1 VFSSDDVGAVGETT
15 EQSSALELLQTTAS
29 LPFDA
34 GSLTV
39 GGDAVALTKVVDD
52 VTQTVTYLPAALRS
66 GKALPELFK
75 SLGITLVN
83 EKLNNANLAGFN
95 ITVKR
100 EGKGSLIT
108 LSATLDKPMSVK
120 DLFSIITSKPG
131 TSVDSDTAYAL
142 ERSGFSMPAI
152 PSEMSSSPIV
162 VLRFTLTS
170 DLSRISTVSLKAAL
184 PVQLKSKYVSNKV
197 ANQIALGEMIW
208 TFENPFTSGVS
219 MRLMAQAEWRLSSA
233 VVFAVQVDL
242 SAADDGLAGRVSG
255 GLAGG
260 DVAIGQ
266 LSEAFGTGSASW
278 LGSLKQMKV
287 GNIRVDCEWAN
298 NKLLLGLGFAEGDR
312 HHWYFRHDRAD

>member
-1 VFSSDDVGAVGETT
+1 MLAPIHRSIFVFLTLAVSSCTAVPVFSSDDVGAVGETT

-219 MRLMAQAEWRLSSA
+219 MRLMAQAEWPFRPPSPSLCRLTYPLQMTGLLA
-233 VVFAVQVDL
+233 A
-242 SAADDGLAGRVSG
+242 SAADWRAATLPSG
-255 GLAGG
+255 NF
-260 DVAIGQ
+260 Q
-266 LSEAFGTGSASW
+266 RHSA
-278 LGSLKQMKV
+278 
-287 GNIRVDCEWAN
+287 RA
-298 NKLLLGLGFAEGDR
+298 R
-312 HHWYFRHDRAD
+312 HRG

>member
-1 VFSSDDVGAVGETT
+1 MPCIA
-15 EQSSALELLQTTAS
+15 A
-29 LPFDA
+29 
-34 GSLTV
+34 
-39 GGDAVALTKVVDD
+39 
-52 VTQTVTYLPAALRS
+52 VTYLPAALRS

-75 SLGITLVN
+75 ERTPPSLSTSSPHFLFSLVAPVVLISLISYAIGYFVLAVPARSADHSFRSTRTRASLGITLVN

-152 PSEMSSSPIV
+152 PSEMSSSPIA

-170 DLSRISTVSLKAAL
+170 DLSRISSVSLKAAL

-233 VVFAVQVDL
+233 VVFAVQVPAL
-242 SAADDGLAGRVSG
+242 L
-255 GLAGG
+255 
-260 DVAIGQ
+260 
-266 LSEAFGTGSASW
+266 T
-278 LGSLKQMKV
+278 SL
-287 GNIRVDCEWAN
+287 
-298 NKLLLGLGFAEGDR
+298 
-312 HHWYFRHDRAD
+312 